1 MPAIDTCVMKKV
13 VIPTIL
19 AATILVAGM
28 FAMMP
33 VQKAATIHSTG
44 AGNQILELTDA
55 DHDAGDVYTIDCTS
69 AAQLLAVNIFTA
81 GTLSDE
87 DVTLAVGGEAAAAA
101 VALPAGNT
109 AVWNNNVGIGAAE
122 TATITGNAQTDNN
135 DESVVVK
142 VSLSGGGTCT
152 LV

>member
-1 MPAIDTCVMKKV
+1 MKKV

-19 AATILVAGM
+19 AATILVAGA

-44 AGNQILELTDA
+44 AGNTNLELTDA
-55 DHDAGDVYTIDCTS
+55 DHDAADVYTIDCAS
-69 AAQLLAVNIFTA
+69 AATITGINLSVG
-81 GTLSDE
+81 GTIADE
-87 DVTLAVGGEAAAAA
+87 DITLAVGGEAATAAI
-101 VALPAGNT
+101 ALAAGPT
-109 AVWNNNVGIGAAE
+109 VIWNNVIGLGAAE
-122 TATITGNAQTDNN
+122 TATLTGGAQTDNN

-142 VSLSGGGTCT
+142 VSISGGGTCT